1 MQPETPVNPT
11 RRRIM
16 FGLAASGVALGAG
29 ALGFPL
35 AEAARSPDFSHP
47 AYAAWTKTEKAGL
60 SPREYMVVCAHLAPS
75 AHNIQPWTFS
85 VGEDLIEIRADL
97 TRNIGA
103 ADPDNR
109 QLHISLGCAL
119 ENLVVAAAHLG
130 YRAEP
135 TLPEGPI
142 GRQNIVIGVRLIED
156 PAARAALPAGM
167 FDAIFTRMTNR
178 GAYDLAT
185 PVPDALR
192 AALRDA
198 VSEDLAIS
206 LADRGSADAAYITSS
221 TRMAA
226 RAVVADE
233 AFFRDSM
240 NWWRVDRATLY
251 AKGDGISLHTAEVP
265 LVVKAGI
272 QTFVS
277 DEAWFGDF
285 GRQGEIDGVDGVAGT
300 TPLWGVIASRRKS
313 LGARIR
319 GGRALERIYLEA
331 TRAGFSVHP
340 LNYAAEHARS
350 AEILTRRFGFEGE
363 GEILSVFRLGKG
375 NRLEPSP
382 RRPWRDL
389 IV

>member
-1 MQPETPVNPT
+1 MQPETPVNPL
-11 RRRIM
+11 RRRIVL
-16 FGLAASGVALGAG
+16 GLAASGVAIGAG
-29 ALGFPL
+29 AVGLRL
-35 AEAARSPDFSHP
+35 AEAARTPDFSHP

-60 SPREYMVVCAHLAPS
+60 SDYEYMIVCAHLAPS
-75 AHNIQPWTFS
+75 AHNIQPWYFS
-85 VGEDLIEIRADL
+85 AGEDLIEIRADL

-109 QLHISLGCAL
+109 QLHQSLGCAL
-119 ENLVVAAAHLG
+119 ENLLVAAAYLG

-135 TLPEGPI
+135 TIPEGPI
-142 GRQNIVIGVRLIED
+142 GRRDIRLGVRLTPD
-156 PAARAALPAGM
+156 PAARATVPDGM
-167 FDAIFTRMTNR
+167 FDAIFSRMTNR
-178 GAYDLAT
+178 GAYDPAT

-198 VSEDLAIS
+198 VADDLAIS
-206 LADRGSADAAYITSS
+206 LADRGSPDAAYITS
-221 TRMAA
+221 TMRMAA
-226 RAVVADE
+226 RDVVADE

-240 NWWRVDRATLY
+240 SWWRVDRETLY

-285 GRQGEIDGVDGVAGT
+285 GRQGEIDGVDGVVGT
-300 TPLWGVIASRRKS
+300 TPLWGVIATRNKS

-319 GGRALERIYLEA
+319 GGHALERIYLEA
-331 TRAGFSVHP
+331 TRAGFAVHP
-340 LNYAAEHARS
+340 LNYAAEHPRS
-350 AEILTRRFGFEGE
+350 AEILTRRFGFPLG
-363 GEILSVFRLGKG
+363 GEILSVFRIGKG
-375 NRLEPSP
+375 SRLEPSP